1 MENQDQINSIL
12 LSQPHIIKGKKVD
25 CKIAIPKEFDEK
37 NTESKENWFFKEKSF
52 QQDIPSTYDFDNYV
66 FARKIFVGGLHQM
79 STEND
84 MFNYFS
90 QFGEVEQSLIM
101 KDKITG
107 KSRGIIN
114 LFIFD
119 YRIWICHFYQ

>member
-12 LSQPHIIKGKKVD
+12 MSQPHIIKGKKVD

-37 NTESKENWFFKEKSF
+37 DPEIKENLLFQEKSY
-52 QQDIPSTYDFDNYV
+52 QQDIPISYEFENYV
-66 FARKIFVGGLHQM
+66 FPRKIFVGGLHQM

-90 QFGEVEQSLIM
+90 QFGEIEQTIIM

-107 KSRGIIN
+107 KSRGIII
-114 LFIFD
+114 IF
-119 YRIWICHFYQ
+119 YF